1 MKFTLIVS
9 MMFAWTTSHAKEFKS
24 DFNKV
29 LIETVQ
35 RDLEKDNAE
44 EMKVKPAARGPASVD
59 EDSIE
64 NDIQEESK
72 IEKNFKQL
80 GSRDW

>member
-1 MKFTLIVS
+1 MKFALIVL
-9 MMFAWTTSHAKEFKS
+9 MMFAWATLHAKEFKS

-35 RDLEKDNAE
+35 QDLEKDNAE
-44 EMKVKPAARGPASVD
+44 EMKVKPATRGPASVD